1 MTRQSDQA
9 TTQLRQLRAD
19 IEFARTDGTMTLLR
33 ELQSNIFKF
42 LRNRDLTKH
51 VSLDDLRLLRTFLR
65 DPYAA
70 PRNLR
75 KAAKP
80 VAEVNAEGHTTDSK
94 NPEILE
100 HPGHGAENALQ
111 NSEETKPPRILY
123 YQHPSDTSTGR
134 PRHQDPNINHQIP
147 NITLDRTPKPDATM
161 SRPPGQKTSEKKPDR
176 KSITPSPA
184 IFAGQRRHD
193 SAIRSNPGLQTQQ
206 EATSSPTQMGPYD
219 PTARGRYSTFIKFSH
234 SKGHTVRA
242 NINDWLSQKGHKPKF
257 GETFTERVENTRT
270 IISNTDTTDVATR
283 YSEVRIVEETA
294 GMFTTTITMGI
305 SALDCWVY
313 VEVESANNYY
323 PAIPRITR
331 RLLGIGHV
339 DDAEVGWHS
348 RPQNIDLDE
357 LDDLYSY
364 LRSQNRQLPV
374 FLVATLD
381 DEEQLDEYLENAK
394 VWYRFLPGTA
404 VFALLSP
411 SATAELANRLP
422 HVFTPSPWAIRT
434 YLPHLDI
441 EDPDDSPRH
450 RFIGQYRISSE
461 EQERTRNRLGKIA
474 SETRALVPRPPQL
487 SRAQRAIERAKNRK
501 LLFDNEEQLNSM
513 RVRSTAIKEGT
524 FRDGA
529 SEKYI
534 ASPEELE
541 NLAVLR
547 DLVGVQSVSEDLV
560 LELASLYENRT
571 DTKVLDRLDHISEEL
586 TQYREEAEQLR
597 ISNEYYLD
605 ESQKL
610 EEALELNQ
618 SRLKFVQRELS
629 EAGQNELAYS
639 FKSEDD
645 AFDEIASFADL
656 EPIMEKLGETGLVF
670 TGDLDKM
677 LEIDEIDSKGQA
689 LKRLIRCLRCL
700 IEYREETLSSRNTS
714 GLYIYLQNPTGAY
727 AVPPSYFAPKES
739 ESSMNKYGDQRRF
752 SVPAE
757 VDPSGEVQMEAHFRL
772 ARIGMR
778 SPRMYILDD
787 LHRTETIYIG
797 YIGDHLTTVGTN

>member
-1 MTRQSDQA
+1 MTTQSDQA

-33 ELQSNIFKF
+33 ELQSKIFKF

-65 DPYAA
+65 DPYTA
-70 PRNLR
+70 PRSIR

-80 VAEVNAEGHTTDSK
+80 TASLNTEGHPTDSRK
-94 NPEILE
+94 NQILE
-100 HPGHGAENALQ
+100 RPGHGSEQALQ
-111 NSEETKPPRILY
+111 NSGETEPPRILY
-123 YQHPSDTSTGR
+123 YQHPSGSNTRRS
-134 PRHQDPNINHQIP
+134 RHQDENIKP
-147 NITLDRTPKPDATM
+147 DRPPKPDATK
-161 SRPPGQKTSEKKPDR
+161 SLPQGQQTSEYQPAH
-176 KSITPSPA
+176 KSTNPSPA

-193 SAIRSNPGLQTQQ
+193 SAIRSDAGLQNQNEAASSATQV
-206 EATSSPTQMGPYD
+206 GPDD
-219 PTARGRYSTFIKFSH
+219 PTSRGRYSTFIKFAP

-242 NINDWLSQKGHKPKF
+242 NINDWLLQKGHKQKF
-257 GETFTERVENTRT
+257 GETFTERIHDTRT
-270 IISNTDTTDVATR
+270 IISNADTTDVATR

-305 SALDCWVY
+305 SALECWVY

-339 DDAEVGWHS
+339 DDADVGWHC
-348 RPQNIDLDE
+348 RPQNIDIDE
-357 LDDLYSY
+357 LDKLYSY
-364 LRSQNRQLPV
+364 LRSPKRQLPI

-381 DEEQLDEYLENAK
+381 DEEQLDEYFENAK
-394 VWYRFLPGTA
+394 TWYRFLPGTA
-404 VFALLSP
+404 AFAILSP

-422 HVFTPSPWAIRT
+422 HLFAPSPWAIRT

-461 EQERTRNRLGKIA
+461 EQERTRNRLGRIA
-474 SETRALVPRPPQL
+474 SETRALAPRPTQL
-487 SRAQRAIERAKNRK
+487 SRAQRAIERAKNRQ
-501 LLFDNEEQLNSM
+501 LLFGNEEQLNSM

-524 FRDGA
+524 SRDSA
-529 SEKYI
+529 SEKYS
-534 ASPEELE
+534 ASPDEIQ

-547 DLVGVQSVSEDLV
+547 DLVGIQSVSEDLV

-571 DTKVLDRLDHISEEL
+571 DTKVLDRLDNISEEL

-645 AFDEIASFADL
+645 AFDEITSFADL

-714 GLYIYLQNPTGAY
+714 GLYNYLQNPTGAY

-739 ESSMNKYGDQRRF
+739 ESSMNRYGDQRVF
-752 SVPAE
+752 NVPAE
-757 VDPSGEVQMEAHFRL
+757 VDHSGEIQMEAHFRL

-797 YIGDHLTTVGTN
+797 YIGDHLTTAGTN